1 MRSKDI
7 AIEYLA
13 PKINDPVMIFKDINI
28 FKLIL
33 PWARDSAR
41 EYFETQISKMFLVPY
56 IDDVAYIVD
65 EYLIDRANK
74 MYEKAMKSKNKLF
87 NNLSSSKK
95 TVAWIIDRWVNVF
108 INLTTNKN
116 YINHI
121 DIKKIKVNFSDEI
134 SYYDSNIDD
143 IIEFDKV
150 KKIPKDELINI
161 IKKVL
166 KEGLYDDLDE
176 QDIVYLCNNL
186 NLKQEDVFKFGD
198 FINVNFKKVQV
209 GNGNFQLEFVI

>member
-143 IIEFDKV
+143 IIEFEKV

-186 NLKQEDVFKFGD
+186 NLKPEDVFKFGD